1 MQSLGYYSRIQGFRI
16 NKEITARELRV
27 LDEQGGNLGV
37 MSLENALA
45 EAATKGLDLILI
57 TQNVNPPIAKITSF
71 DKFRYEKEKEFKK
84 QRLAQKTLGMK
95 QVQISLKEAKN
106 DLMTKVRRLEGFLE
120 DGHNV
125 EIVMTLFGR
134 EKGMKDYARVRLQE
148 FLGMITIPY
157 TLNQGIKDAGRGL
170 NAQVAKK

>member
-1 MQSLGYYSRIQGFRI
+1 MIGEKG
-16 NKEITARELRV
+16 E
-27 LDEQGGNLGV
+27 NLGV
-37 MSLENALA
+37 LSREEALLRA
-45 EAATKGLDLILI
+45 KAQGTDLIEIAPHAKPPVARLI
-57 TQNVNPPIAKITSF
+57 SF
-71 DKFRYEKEKEFKK
+71 DKYRYEKEKEFKK

-134 EKGMKDYARVRLQE
+134 DGYNRIKALAQHS
-148 FLGMITIPY
+148 I
-157 TLNQGIKDAGRGL
+157 IKDSIIL
-170 NAQVAKK
+170 N